1 MIAVPTLFL
10 VFVLNKLTPFCST
23 LGLETLFQAALRLPR
38 HSPRTTP
45 GPAQML
51 THSGRV
57 SGGEKVKNDIYGS
70 RELTRPQALSVC
82 VCLQA
87 VCSEFHPRPRPG
99 TPALRVLHSAGV
111 FCPFGATPLKGHR
124 CQLF

>member
-1 MIAVPTLFL
+1 MTAVPTLFL

-38 HSPRTTP
+38 HSPHTTP

-51 THSGRV
+51 THTGRV

-70 RELTRPQALSVC
+70 RELTRPQALSV
-82 VCLQA
+82 
-87 VCSEFHPRPRPG
+87 
-99 TPALRVLHSAGV
+99 
-111 FCPFGATPLKGHR
+111 
-124 CQLF
+124 